1 MRVKGTN
8 ATQRRPQSNRKAQ
21 CECIKINTT
30 DADENCT

>member
-8 ATQRRPQSNRKAQ
+8 AQRRPQSNRKAQ
-21 CECIKINTT
+21 CECSKINTT